1 MKRFIVVF
9 SCCLF
14 FAPARSAFAVP
25 EVNRFFIVDSW
36 VSGFLYGFFGSNE
49 CRFGNA
55 WKRANRTAANDVKI
69 WGGLFISDPN
79 RKFGGR
85 LWEHLSRFTWELPQ
99 TTSGFVYAHIENT
112 FFGNADTVR
121 YRYGSVVI
129 TGRHGLFFGAGGPA
143 VSLGNYLIG
152 DEYLL
157 ADANNPF
164 FQHEYGHYL
173 QSRSMGLAYFSRIAI
188 PSLRSE
194 HGNYEENYAS
204 HDYHPAEQDANR
216 RAFLYFNKRVAG
228 FRNDTLYS
236 SSHIFSENKGWDF
249 RRNPFSGVGT
259 EIILRNKPF
268 RYVDYTNADHLTEL
282 EKLRVRAKWYDYLF
296 IGVSGF
302 YNSYRY
308 NH

>member
-1 MKRFIVVF
+1 MKRFVLLLLF
-9 SCCLF
+9 SLQLTPSD
-14 FAPARSAFAVP
+14 AATTVP
-25 EVNRFFIVDSW
+25 EKGRFFIVDSW
-36 VSGFLYGFFGSNE
+36 VSGFFYGFFGSKE

-85 LWEHLSRFTWELPQ
+85 LWEHCSRFTWELPQ
-99 TTSGFVYAHIENT
+99 TAIGLFYAHVENT
-112 FFGNADTVR
+112 FCGNADTVR
-121 YRYGSVVI
+121 YRYGSVAI
-129 TGRHGLFFGAGGPA
+129 TGRRGLFFGAGGPA
-143 VSLGNYLIG
+143 VTLGNYIIG
-152 DEYLL
+152 DEHLSAH
-157 ADANNPF
+157 ADNPF

-173 QSRSMGLAYFSRIAI
+173 QSRNMGWAYFGRIAI

-194 HGNYEENYAS
+194 HGNYENNYLG

-216 RAFLYFNKRVAG
+216 RALIYFSSRVAN

-236 SSHIFSENKGWDF
+236 SNTFAENKGWDF
-249 RRNPFSGVGT
+249 RRNPFSGVGI
-259 EIILRNKPF
+259 EVVLRNKTV
-268 RYVDYTNADHLTEL
+268 RYVDYTNPEHVASL

-296 IGVSGF
+296 IGISGF
-302 YNSYRY
+302 YNAYQY